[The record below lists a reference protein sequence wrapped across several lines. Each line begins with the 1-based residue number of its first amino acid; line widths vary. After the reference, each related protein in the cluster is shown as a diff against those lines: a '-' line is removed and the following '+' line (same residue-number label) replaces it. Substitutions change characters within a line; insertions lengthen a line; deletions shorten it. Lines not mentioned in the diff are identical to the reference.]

1 MATSTGHHQIITMI
15 TENISLLQE
24 VRESI
29 NTSSVIKV
37 DATGCRI
44 SDITAALSVM
54 DGVTDCDHTRE
65 NDGTYDVWGTKDGD
79 EFRLR
84 VTCNA

>member
-1 MATSTGHHQIITMI
+1 MS
-15 TENISLLQE
+15 TENISLKQQ
-24 VRESI
+24 VAESI
-29 NTSSVIKV
+29 KTTSIVRG

-44 SDITAALSVM
+44 TDITAALSVM
-54 DGVTDCDHTRE
+54 DGVTDYDHARE

>member
-1 MATSTGHHQIITMI
+1 MATSAGHQQIITMS
-15 TENISLLQE
+15 TENISLLQD

-29 NTSSVIKV
+29 KTNSIVRV
-37 DATGCRI
+37 DATGDTI
-44 SDITAALSVM
+44 NDITAALSVM

-84 VTCNA
+84 VTCND